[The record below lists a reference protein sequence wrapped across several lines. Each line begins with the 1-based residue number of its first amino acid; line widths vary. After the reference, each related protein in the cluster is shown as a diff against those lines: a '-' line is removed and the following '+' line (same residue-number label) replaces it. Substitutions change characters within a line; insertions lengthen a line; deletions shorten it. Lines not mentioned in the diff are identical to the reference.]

1 MAIEP
6 IIEHGVKAGYDQ
18 VDETGL
24 IVMKTSFKG
33 SRTKVE
39 KKNSETRMVSY
50 VRGENPNMAVTVN
63 GKPIQAPDG
72 ALQGICLLHPGNAY
86 ALLNFSGT
94 DEVHGFK
101 ASDNRLIYFDDF
113 TLDTSD
119 EEEPTDDLNF
129 TVYPGIAQPAGV

>member
-1 MAIEP
+1 
-6 IIEHGVKAGYDQ
+6 
-18 VDETGL
+18 
-24 IVMKTSFKG
+24 MKTSFKG

-39 KKNSETRMVSY
+39 KKNPETRMVTY
-50 VRGENPNMAVTVN
+50 VRGENPVLNITVN
-63 GKPIQAPDG
+63 GKPIPGPGG

-86 ALLNFSGT
+86 ALLNFTGT
-94 DEVHGFK
+94 DQVHGFN

-129 TVYPGIAQPAGV
+129 TVYPGIEQPVIV